1 MPPTS
6 GNRIPEYKHGP
17 EVRGSRGSRYQKE
30 RGGFYTSSAPGGA
43 SPSCWDL
50 KGPPCLQSVTL
61 DSHSKPSVPGA
72 FGCVRVSDD
81 PTSRRRPREDVCP
94 VSGARWWAHRGPD
107 TGVRGAPSGEAP
119 AEGRALG
126 QGSSSPGPHAG
137 RGTASPGGQRPRSAA
152 SRPPRGRRNR
162 PSHQPSDGGRHSVH
176 NGGWFHFG
184 KGSPPHPRGFP
195 PTPGPPR
202 LTFSRVQ
209 VARGAH
215 QQRGDDHHQQHGC
228 RPPPAPGAHGC
239 GSAGCRRIRARGAG
253 WRGAY
258 SEAAA
263 PEALGVARP
272 SLPRGQPKVPQP
284 APGRTLDT
292 APGGARGLRCYESG
306 SAAGW
311 RRSRLRAPAARA
323 PVPTILGPGAP
334 RCAPLTLGSWPRALR
349 SSDLRT
355 RGQTDVRTG
364 GRAPGLAGGGQAAGA
379 RAARPVNNAAR
390 QLGPVRAAGKGG
402 ADLGSE
408 GTRRP
413 AEAREGWKEDGQGG
427 GAAPPAR
434 RSPYPGPR
442 AGGPRRAVA
451 EGAL

>member
-1 MPPTS
+1 MRVLEPLAQAGKGQGQRLPAPREAGETVRATSPPT
-6 GNRIPEYKHGP
+6 
-17 EVRGSRGSRYQKE
+17 EV
-30 RGGFYTSSAPGGA
+30 
-43 SPSCWDL
+43 L
-50 KGPPCLQSVTL
+50 
-61 DSHSKPSVPGA
+61 
-72 FGCVRVSDD
+72 
-81 PTSRRRPREDVCP
+81 
-94 VSGARWWAHRGPD
+94 
-107 TGVRGAPSGEAP
+107 
-119 AEGRALG
+119 
-126 QGSSSPGPHAG
+126 
-137 RGTASPGGQRPRSAA
+137 
-152 SRPPRGRRNR
+152 
-162 PSHQPSDGGRHSVH
+162 HSVH

-184 KGSPPHPRGFP
+184 KGYPPQPRGFP

-239 GSAGCRRIRARGAG
+239 GSAECRRIRARGAG
-253 WRGAY
+253 WRGACY
-258 SEAAA
+258 EAAA
-263 PEALGVARP
+263 PEGLGVARP
-272 SLPRGQPKVPQP
+272 SLPRGPPKVPQP
-284 APGRTLDT
+284 APGRTLET
-292 APGGARGLRCYESG
+292 APGGARGLRRYESG

-334 RCAPLTLGSWPRALR
+334 RSAPLTLGFWPRALR

-413 AEAREGWKEDGQGG
+413 AEAREGWKEDRQGG

-434 RSPYPGPR
+434 QSPYPGPR
-442 AGGPRRAVA
+442 AGGPRRALA
-451 EGAL
+451 EGAPQIPAQPQRPVQPQDSCLRARERPRLTNSASRIPCSRV